1 MSNYWGKQPSSRPIV
16 YQFLTYGGNA
26 TSVPSTAFSAQTV
39 QVRVASEV
47 QGWLTFDGSGA
58 SATVTSS
65 SMKIPANVAAEYI
78 TVSPGGFCAFN
89 STSTA
94 TGVCSVV
101 EVC

>member
-1 MSNYWGKQPSSRPIV
+1 MAYWQKQNSSRPIV

-39 QVRVASEV
+39 QIRVCSEV
-47 QGWLTFDGSGA
+47 QGWLQIDGSTVA
-58 SATVTSS
+58 ATVTSS
-65 SMKIPANVAAEYI
+65 SMKIPPNFPEYF
-78 TVSPGGFCAFN
+78 TVNPGAYCAFN

-101 EVC
+101 EMC